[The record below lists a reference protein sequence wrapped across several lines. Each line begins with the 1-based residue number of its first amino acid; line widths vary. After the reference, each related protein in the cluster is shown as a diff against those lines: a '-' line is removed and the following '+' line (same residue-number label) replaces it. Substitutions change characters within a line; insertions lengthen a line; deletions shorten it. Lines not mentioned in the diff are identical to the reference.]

1 MFCKQKLYIVIYDKA
16 PFKAGLQHYPT
27 LYIIHGKT
35 SANFFYFF
43 LFEVAFISLIFFSL
57 FAFTPQ
63 STHRTAV
70 IFNELV
76 NCILMNKCNYRK
88 SYTHDEQVVFFKI
101 NSDLHL
107 LIYRLSALILTPT
120 LVFFN
125 TIPEDNYCQH

>member
-1 MFCKQKLYIVIYDKA
+1 MLLENTILKCPLLTNRWHCIIKYFNSCMFCKQKLYIVIYDKA

-88 SYTHDEQVVFFKI
+88 SYTHDEQVFF
-101 NSDLHL
+101 
-107 LIYRLSALILTPT
+107 
-120 LVFFN
+120 F
-125 TIPEDNYCQH
+125 